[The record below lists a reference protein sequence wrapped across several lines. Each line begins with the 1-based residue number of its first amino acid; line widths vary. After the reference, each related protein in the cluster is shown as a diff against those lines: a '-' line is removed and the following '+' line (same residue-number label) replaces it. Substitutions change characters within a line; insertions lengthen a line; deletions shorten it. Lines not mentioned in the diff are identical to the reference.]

1 MAEHISRPD
10 YKIRV
15 RRESSPQFSWSETTI
30 SPDGSPSATI
40 GAVAKDHQRR
50 ARPLLSTPGFE
61 NFVIDQLSE
70 LGEVV
75 PRPMFGGIGLYCETL
90 FFGIIARDELYLKVD
105 DQTRGAFE
113 AAGSSAFRPFDD
125 RPGSM
130 QYYGVPLE
138 VLESAPE
145 LVRWARRALETAAR
159 AASRAAQPKQKR
171 RTSSPRS
178 SR

>member
-1 MAEHISRPD
+1 MRSL
-10 YKIRV
+10 V
-15 RRESSPQFSWSETTI
+15 
-30 SPDGSPSATI
+30 
-40 GAVAKDHQRR
+40 
-50 ARPLLSTPGFE
+50 STAGFE
-61 NFVIDQLSE
+61 TFVIDQLSE

-75 PRPMFGGIGLYCETL
+75 PRRMFGGIGLYCDTL

-113 AAGSSAFRPFDD
+113 TAGSSAFRPYDD

-145 LVRWARRALETAAR
+145 LVRWARRALETAASAATR
-159 AASRAAQPKQKR
+159 AAPPKQKR
-171 RTSSPRS
+171 RTSPPRS
-178 SR
+178 KR

>member
-1 MAEHISRPD
+1 MRSL
-10 YKIRV
+10 
-15 RRESSPQFSWSETTI
+15 
-30 SPDGSPSATI
+30 GSA
-40 GAVAKDHQRR
+40 A
-50 ARPLLSTPGFE
+50 GFE
-61 NFVIDQLSE
+61 AFVIDQLSE

-75 PRPMFGGIGLYCETL
+75 PRPMFGGIGLYCDTL

-113 AAGSSAFRPFDD
+113 TAGSSAFRPYND

-145 LVRWARRALETAAR
+145 LVRWARRALATAAR
-159 AASRAAQPKQKR
+159 AAVRAAPPKQKR
-171 RTSSPRS
+171 RARPSRS
-178 SR
+178 KR